1 MISGFMFICRANISH
16 FIKLIVLKKIA
27 RIFILLIMTLA
38 LNTAMFG
45 QKGRMEKKIVNSVDQ
60 HLDASIELLK
70 KAVNIN
76 SGTLNFEGV
85 RKVGELFKA
94 ELDQLGFQ
102 TELTNGEAYNRAGHL
117 IARREGKKGPKVLL
131 IGHLDTVFELDSP
144 FQEYTM
150 LDEYMMKGPGVSDMK
165 GGDVIIIL
173 AMKALKE
180 AGVLD
185 DMSVEIIM
193 TGDEE
198 MSGDPVELARKD
210 LVEAA
215 KRADIALGFEN
226 ADNNPKT
233 IVVARRG
240 SSEWQL
246 KVKGVPS
253 HSSQIFTE
261 KVGVGAIYEASR
273 ILNEFY
279 LQLSK
284 EKDLTFNPGFI
295 LGGTDIEVNDEH
307 TGGTA
312 FGKDNVVAE
321 HAYVNGDIRALSFEQ
336 LERAQN
342 LMKTIVSNNNYS
354 NTTAEITFMEGGY
367 PPLPLTE
374 ASMDLLKTYDQVS
387 QDLGFGTIEAVNP
400 RDAGAA
406 DISFTSGYVD
416 ATIDGLGLTGGS
428 GSHTV
433 EEIGDLRTVPV
444 QAKITAVLL
453 YRLMHQTK

>member
-1 MISGFMFICRANISH
+1 MSICQGKSLNLIK
-16 FIKLIVLKKIA
+16 KLILNKIA
-27 RIFILLIMTLA
+27 QTFLILSILSTSTLTVA
-38 LNTAMFG
+38 
-45 QKGRMEKKIVNSVDQ
+45 QKGKMENKIVKSVDK
-60 HLDASIELLK
+60 HLDVSIGLLK

-76 SGTLNFEGV
+76 SGTMNFQGV

-102 TELTNGEAYNRAGHL
+102 TELTNGEAYGRAGHL
-117 IARREGKKGPKVLL
+117 IAKKEGKKGPKFLL

-150 LDEYMMKGPGVSDMK
+150 LDENMMKGPGVADMK

-185 DMSVEIIM
+185 DMSIEIIM

-198 MSGDPVELARKD
+198 KSGEPLELSKKD
-210 LVEAA
+210 LIEGA

-226 ADNNPKT
+226 GDNNPKT
-233 IVVARRG
+233 IVVSRRG

-246 KVKGVPS
+246 KVTGVPA
-253 HSSQIFTE
+253 HSSQIFT
-261 KVGVGAIYEASR
+261 KDIGAGAIYEASR

-295 LGGTDIEVNDEH
+295 LGGTDLKVNEEL

-321 HAYVNGDIRALSFEQ
+321 HAIVHGDIRATSLEQ
-336 LERAQN
+336 LERAHKI
-342 LMKTIVSNNNYS
+342 MKEIASNNYP
-354 NTTAEITFMEGGY
+354 NTSAELIFIDGY
-367 PPLPLTE
+367 PPLGLT
-374 ASMDLLKTYDQVS
+374 DGNTKLLKFYDGVS
-387 QDLGFGTIEAVNP
+387 QDLGFGAVEAVNP
-400 RDAGAA
+400 RNAGAA
-406 DISFTSGYVD
+406 DISFTSGYVEM
-416 ATIDGLGLTGGS
+416 ALDGLGLTGGS
-428 GSHTV
+428 GDHTI
-433 EEIGDLRTVPV
+433 EETGDLRTVAT
-444 QAKITAVLL
+444 QAKITAVML
-453 YRLMHQTK
+453 YRLVNQKK